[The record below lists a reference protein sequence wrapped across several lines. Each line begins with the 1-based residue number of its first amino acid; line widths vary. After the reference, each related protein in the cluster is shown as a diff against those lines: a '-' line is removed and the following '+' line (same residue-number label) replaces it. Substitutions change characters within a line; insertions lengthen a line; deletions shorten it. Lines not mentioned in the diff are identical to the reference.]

1 MELTEKLK
9 IALANTFA
17 MYLKAHG
24 LHWNVEGRDFQQM
37 HAFFGT
43 LYLELHASVDVFAEE
58 IRTLDSYVEYRLT
71 DMDMNS
77 SVVQTNIF
85 GTDVAKMLDDIHMA
99 NQIVMASLN
108 DAFEAAQKW
117 KKQGLMDFLA
127 TRLDVHSKHGWM
139 IKSIRKGYLS
149 AT

>member
-1 MELTEKLK
+1 MELIDKMK
-9 IALANTFA
+9 IALANTFG

-37 HAFFGT
+37 HAFFGD
-43 LYLELHASVDVFAEE
+43 LYLELHGAVDPFAEE
-58 IRTLDSYVEYRLT
+58 IRALDSYVEYRMT

-85 GTDVAKMLDDIHMA
+85 GTDVAKMLDDIQMA

-108 DAFEAAQKW
+108 DAFASAQKANN
-117 KKQGLMDFLA
+117 QGVMDFLA
-127 TRLDVHSKHGWM
+127 ARLDIHSKHAWM

>member
-1 MELTEKLK
+1 MEVIDKMK

-17 MYLKAHG
+17 MYIKAHG

-37 HAFFGT
+37 HQFFGV
-43 LYLELHASVDVFAEE
+43 LYAELHASIDIFAEE

-71 DMDMNS
+71 DFDQNS

-85 GTDVAKMLDDIHMA
+85 GTDVARMLDDLLMA

-108 DAFEAAQKW
+108 DAFQSAQKTSN
-117 KKQGLMDFLA
+117 QGLMDFLA

-139 IKSIRKGYLS
+139 IKSIRKGFLS
-149 AT
+149 AA